1 MLDFERAITQQT
13 SLPRLIRIGMLHYQ
27 FEAIR
32 PFSDGNGRTGRLLIS
47 LMLREE
53 GLLQQP
59 LLHLSRYFEQHK
71 ERYLDGLLDVSLHGD
86 WRGWVELFL
95 IAVATE
101 SGRAV
106 GTVRKLLALRDDYR
120 TRFRRSPAKRL
131 TEVTDLLFSGPV
143 QSVSSIAKALDME
156 YKTARN
162 MVGLLVADGVLEE
175 TTGKQRNR
183 IYLAP
188 EIMQLLEE

>member
-1 MLDFERAITQQT
+1 
-13 SLPRLIRIGMLHYQ
+13 
-27 FEAIR
+27 
-32 PFSDGNGRTGRLLIS
+32 
-47 LMLREE
+47 
-53 GLLQQP
+53 LQQP

-120 TRFRRSPAKRL
+120 TRFRRSPAKRM

>member
-1 MLDFERAITQQT
+1 
-13 SLPRLIRIGMLHYQ
+13 
-27 FEAIR
+27 
-32 PFSDGNGRTGRLLIS
+32 
-47 LMLREE
+47 MLREA

-71 ERYLDGLLDVSLHGD
+71 EQYLDGLLDVSLRGD
-86 WRGWVELFL
+86 WHEWIEFFM

-101 SGRAV
+101 ASRAV
-106 GTVRKLLALRDDYR
+106 DTIRRLLALRDEYR
-120 TRFRRSPAKRL
+120 SRYRRSRAKRL

-143 QSVSSIAKALDME
+143 QSVSSIAEALDMN
-156 YKTARN
+156 YKTARS
-162 MVGLLVADGVLEE
+162 MVGILVADGVLEE

>member
-1 MLDFERAITQQT
+1 MLDFERAITHQT
-13 SLPRLIRIGMLHYQ
+13 PLPRLIRIGMLHYQ
-27 FEAIR
+27 FEVIH

-47 LMLREE
+47 LMLREA

-71 ERYLDGLLDVSLHGD
+71 EHYLDGLLNVSLRGEWH
-86 WRGWVELFL
+86 GWVELFL
-95 IAVATE
+95 VAVATE
-101 SGRAV
+101 ANRAV
-106 GTVRKLLALRDDYR
+106 TTVRKLLAMRDGYR
-120 TRFRRSPAKRL
+120 TRYRRHRAKRL

-143 QSVSSIAKALDME
+143 QSVSSVAEALDMNF
-156 YKTARN
+156 KTARSL
-162 MVGLLVADGVLEE
+162 VGILVADGVLEE